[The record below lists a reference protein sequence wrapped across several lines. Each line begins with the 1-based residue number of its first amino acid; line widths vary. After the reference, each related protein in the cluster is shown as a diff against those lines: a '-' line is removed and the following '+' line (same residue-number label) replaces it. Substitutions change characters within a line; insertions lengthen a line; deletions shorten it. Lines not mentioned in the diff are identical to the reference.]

1 MNKLNY
7 LTESEQDIYSQLGTV
22 VEVHMEPETLK
33 ALYIELALLRAFA
46 AKVKEDVYED

>member
-7 LTESEQDIYSQLGTV
+7 LTESEQEIYAQLNAV
-22 VEVHMEPETLK
+22 AEVHMEPETLK

-46 AKVKEDVYED
+46 AQVKEKVYED